1 MPFLPEAA
9 AAAAAGRAVALTLV
23 LLLPSVPAG
32 ASALLRLQPS
42 MPHVCA
48 ERELTLVGHRQPCV
62 RAFSRTVPVWKPGC
76 GLQAWC
82 VGLER
87 RTVYY
92 TGYRHV
98 YSMEAQT
105 VFRCCPGWSQQPGD
119 RGCLSPTCSAS
130 LCFNGGR
137 CVPDSAQP
145 CHCPRG
151 FQGPRCQHVSSLN
164 AWLPGSCWN
173 RAQSQGCRSDETLWT
188 ASRALN
194 LLLAG
199 SWGPLPGGHR
209 AVHPAMRFKAL
220 DTQQATGGKP
230 GNCGEWRPPA
240 CRGDPCPLTFFCAR
254 REAG

>member
-1 MPFLPEAA
+1 MTSMLQGTFQV
-9 AAAAAGRAVALTLV
+9 GGVALTLV

-151 FQGPRCQHVSSLN
+151 FQGPRCQHGEWSPFQARGPSRGHRLCPAGKSPPGGAPQGPLSAPCSPPAVVGRRGT
-164 AWLPGSCWN
+164 LPPPFS
-173 RAQSQGCRSDETLWT
+173 AD
-188 ASRALN
+188 ASAPAILV
-194 LLLAG
+194 LSAHCK
-199 SWGPLPGGHR
+199 WGPRAWRRARPG
-209 AVHPAMRFKAL
+209 AP
-220 DTQQATGGKP
+220 QAA
-230 GNCGEWRPPA
+230 PP
-240 CRGDPCPLTFFCAR
+240 PCQSLSCPSC
-254 REAG
+254 